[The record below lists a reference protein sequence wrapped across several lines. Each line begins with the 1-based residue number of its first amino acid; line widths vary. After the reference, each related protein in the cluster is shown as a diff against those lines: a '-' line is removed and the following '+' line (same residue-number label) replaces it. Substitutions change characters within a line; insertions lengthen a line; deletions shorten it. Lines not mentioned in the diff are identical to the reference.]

1 MSSDTRMI
9 VTGEMPIISVAQAVD
24 RYNQMVEFVRT
35 IMKEG
40 IDYGIIP
47 GVNKPSLWKPGAEK
61 LCTFFGLRP
70 LFQEVHVIED
80 WNGAVSNGEPFF
92 YYKVKCQLMR
102 DGVLISECLGSCNSF
117 EEKYRFRK
125 ASRTCP
131 QCGKETII
139 KGKVEYGGGF
149 VCFAKKGG
157 CGYKYQDN
165 DPRITS
171 QEIGKVKNEQVFD
184 LVNTILKQAEKRA
197 FVGATL
203 LGVNGSEFFT
213 QDVEDIVYDG
223 YAPVVEGGVT
233 TNQSAHAQTNGNQ
246 PASSQPTIASTP
258 PTTTGQEFTEG
269 VLTYKMDGLVKLVKV
284 AIEDKPIVWKPAGK
298 QVTLSEET
306 KKLFA
311 SLFDNEHHLKN
322 HLKSNFESVTL
333 ATLTWEEL
341 MAVWECKKNGKKDPR
356 WYKEKE
362 EVTNNEIPKFAE
374 IREAYYGGALITSAD
389 DDIFLEKAAQLPDPL
404 CLKKIE
410 ERYSRQVND
419 DVTTFTSLA
428 VLLLAGDIVFDTPE
442 FWSTCDAAFQATVS

>member
-24 RYNQMVEFVRT
+24 RYNQVVEFVKT

-40 IDYGIIP
+40 IDYGIIT

-80 WNGAVSNGEPFF
+80 WNGAVSNVEPFF
-92 YYKVKCQLMR
+92 YYKIKCQLYR
-102 DGVLISECLGSCNSF
+102 DSVLISECIGSCNSF

-125 ASRTCP
+125 ASRVCP
-131 QCGKETII
+131 ECGKEAII

-157 CGYKYQDN
+157 CGYKYKDDDQ
-165 DPRITS
+165 RIIS
-171 QEIGKVKNEQVFD
+171 EESGKVRNEQIFD

-213 QDVEDIVYDG
+213 QDVEDIIYDG
-223 YAPVVEGGVT
+223 DAPTVEGTGGAT
-233 TNQSAHAQTNGNQ
+233 QSGTAPTPTNG
-246 PASSQPTIASTP
+246 SHSQPITRSSPATVAGTP
-258 PTTTGQEFTEG
+258 PPVTEFIDG
-269 VLTYKMDGLVKLVKV
+269 VLTYKMDGEVKLVKV
-284 AIEDKPIVWKPAGK
+284 AIGDKPVAWKPAGK

-306 KKLFA
+306 KKLLA

-322 HLKSNFESVTL
+322 HLKSNFESVAL

-356 WYKEKE
+356 WY
-362 EVTNNEIPKFAE
+362 
-374 IREAYYGGALITSAD
+374 
-389 DDIFLEKAAQLPDPL
+389 
-404 CLKKIE
+404 
-410 ERYSRQVND
+410 
-419 DVTTFTSLA
+419 
-428 VLLLAGDIVFDTPE
+428 DT
-442 FWSTCDAAFQATVS
+442 